1 MKKTHFMSTPK
12 PDLSAISLSM
22 ARKNRPR
29 DLLRRL
35 RQYFLYSKLRSL
47 LPPQPLQLTSFVGST
62 EMATE
67 YEPPRHEIPRGD
79 FDEDKR
85 AENNREEKEA
95 EGEAEEDEDD
105 VVCECD
111 YVNDNDE
118 DDDEVDGT
126 EKAFVPS
133 IKTKRM
139 DDSLL
144 ISTVVL
150 KDVALSSSLFRLL
163 EEEKLNIVFE
173 NQYRTETKVSHTLQ
187 VRVPLE
193 YDVDV
198 LERKLKKW
206 ARTGTHL

>member
-105 VVCECD
+105 V
-111 YVNDNDE
+111 
-118 DDDEVDGT
+118 
-126 EKAFVPS
+126 
-133 IKTKRM
+133 RM

-163 EEEKLNIVFE
+163 EEEKLNIIFE

-198 LERKLKKW
+198 LERKLQKW

>member
-1 MKKTHFMSTPK
+1 
-12 PDLSAISLSM
+12 
-22 ARKNRPR
+22 
-29 DLLRRL
+29 
-35 RQYFLYSKLRSL
+35 
-47 LPPQPLQLTSFVGST
+47 
-62 EMATE
+62 MATE

-163 EEEKLNIVFE
+163 EEEKLNIIFE

-187 VRVPLE
+187 VI
-193 YDVDV
+193 V
-198 LERKLKKW
+198 LW
-206 ARTGTHL
+206 GCYFCGTMHLMNEDLLIVSYEQFFFR